1 MKQYFCDL
9 ETTGTDPAKHG
20 IIQIAGAIV
29 IDGEM
34 KETFDWKVRPLR
46 GDMVSPEACKVTG
59 VTIEQMREF
68 PEAPVVFG
76 QLLELLNRY
85 VDKFNKKDKF
95 FFVGFNSTFDDD
107 FLRRFWEKN
116 GDVYYGSWF
125 WWPSIDVAVLAAN
138 KLGDARAG
146 MPNFKL
152 TTVAEY
158 LGIKAEGSAHDAG
171 YDIELTR
178 KLYEACK

>member
-1 MKQYFCDL
+1 
-9 ETTGTDPAKHG
+9 
-20 IIQIAGAIV
+20 V

-34 KETFDWKVRPLR
+34 REAFDWKVRPLR

-68 PEAPVVFG
+68 PEAPAVFA
-76 QLLELLNRY
+76 QLLALLNRY

-116 GDVYYGSWF
+116 GDAYYGSWF

-138 KLGDARAG
+138 KLGDARAE

-158 LGIKAEGSAHDAG
+158 MAIKAEGSAHDAG

-178 KLYEACK
+178 KLYEACE

>member
-1 MKQYFCDL
+1 M

-20 IIQIAGAIV
+20 IIQIAGAVV

-34 KETFDWKVRPLR
+34 KEKFDWKVRPLR
-46 GDMVSPEACKVTG
+46 GDMVSPEACKVNG
-59 VTIEQMREF
+59 VTVEQMREF

-76 QLLELLNRY
+76 QLLALLGRY

-95 FFVGFNSTFDDD
+95 FFVGFNSTFDDS
-107 FLRRFWEKN
+107 FLRRFWDKN
-116 GDVYYGSWF
+116 GDSYYGSWF

-138 KLGDARAG
+138 RLGDARAE

-158 LGIKAEGSAHDAG
+158 LAIKADGSAHDAG

-178 KLYEACK
+178 KLYESCK